1 MFQLQGEMKK
11 MASHLRDWESMANR
25 LFDAD
30 SLSQVQTQ
38 VEDMRRKEL
47 KLADENGNL
56 QIEINSLNRYISKI
70 NLYHKKNTI
79 KSGF

>member
-1 MFQLQGEMKK
+1 
-11 MASHLRDWESMANR
+11 MASHLRDWEFMASR

-47 KLADENGNL
+47 KLTDELGNL
-56 QIEINSLNRYISKI
+56 QIEMNSLNRYISLNSLFDEEKV
-70 NLYHKKNTI
+70 KP
-79 KSGF
+79 GF